1 MKESDKNIEKF
12 IGEIMAESTL
22 ESPSIDFT
30 SKVMSQILVAE
41 KSKIQD
47 YKPLISTPIWIFILG
62 SLISLILYTVFGD
75 ESYNSEIGHSYVVNI
90 PNIFSEFH
98 FSKNTIYAILIVP
111 LMILVQIP
119 LLKNYY
125 DKKCQL

>member
-47 YKPLISTPIWIFILG
+47 YKPLISTPIWIVILG
-62 SLISLILYTVFGD
+62 SLISLILYTAFGN
-75 ESYNSEIGHSYVVNI
+75 ESYNSGMGHLYVVNI
-90 PNIFSEFH
+90 LNIFSEFH
-98 FSKNTIYAILIVP
+98 FPKNTIYAILIVP

-125 DKKCQL
+125 DKKYKL

>member
-12 IGEIMAESTL
+12 IGKIMAESTL

-30 SKVMSQILVAE
+30 SKVMSQILVVE
-41 KSKIQD
+41 KSKIR
-47 YKPLISTPIWIFILG
+47 YYRPLISAPIWITIFG
-62 SLISLILYTVFGD
+62 SLIFLILYFAFWN
-75 ESYNSEIGHSYVVNI
+75 ESNNSEIDHSYIVNI
-90 PNIFSEFH
+90 PNIFSDFH
-98 FSKNTIYAILIVP
+98 FSKNTVYGILIVP

-125 DKKCQL
+125 DKKYQL

>member
-12 IGEIMAESTL
+12 ISEIMAESTL

-47 YKPLISTPIWIFILG
+47 YKPLISAPIWIVILG
-62 SLISLILYTVFGD
+62 SLISLILYTAFGN

-90 PNIFSEFH
+90 SKIFSELH

-111 LMILVQIP
+111 LMILIQIP

-125 DKKCQL
+125 DKKYQL

>member
-12 IGEIMAESTL
+12 IDKIMAESTL

-30 SKVMSQILVAE
+30 SKVMSQILVVE
-41 KSKIQD
+41 KIKIR
-47 YKPLISTPIWIFILG
+47 YYRPLISAPIWITIFG
-62 SLISLILYTVFGD
+62 SLIFLILYFTFWN
-75 ESYNSEIGHSYVVNI
+75 ESNNSEIDHSYIVNI
-90 PNIFSEFH
+90 PNIFTDFH
-98 FSKNTIYAILIVP
+98 FSKNTVYGILIVP

-125 DKKCQL
+125 DKKYQL

>member
-1 MKESDKNIEKF
+1 MEESDKNIEKF
-12 IGEIMAESTL
+12 IGKIMAESTL

-41 KSKIQD
+41 RSKIQD
-47 YKPLISTPIWIFILG
+47 YKPLISTPIWIVILG
-62 SLISLILYTVFGD
+62 SLISLILYTVFGNEPYD
-75 ESYNSEIGHSYVVNI
+75 SEIGHSYIVNTA
-90 PNIFSEFH
+90 NLFSELH

-111 LMILVQIP
+111 LMILIQIP

-125 DKKCQL
+125 DKKYQL